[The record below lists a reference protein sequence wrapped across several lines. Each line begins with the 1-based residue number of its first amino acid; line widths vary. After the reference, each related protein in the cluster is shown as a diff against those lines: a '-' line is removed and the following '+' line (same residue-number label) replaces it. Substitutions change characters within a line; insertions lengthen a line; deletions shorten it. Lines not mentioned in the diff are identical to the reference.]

1 LSREVRDLLV
11 YLLFTFCGGLRV
23 KAAIVRFRR
32 KVCSQRGLL
41 SKPVFDPFLVTGAQP
56 ID

>member
-1 LSREVRDLLV
+1 LLV